1 MFSMWGVRLQAM
13 DPIVVSVRGGLG
25 EFWLCWN
32 DVLAKY
38 DEALKSAAHRNPIQ
52 GSVRASG

>member
-1 MFSMWGVRLQAM
+1 M